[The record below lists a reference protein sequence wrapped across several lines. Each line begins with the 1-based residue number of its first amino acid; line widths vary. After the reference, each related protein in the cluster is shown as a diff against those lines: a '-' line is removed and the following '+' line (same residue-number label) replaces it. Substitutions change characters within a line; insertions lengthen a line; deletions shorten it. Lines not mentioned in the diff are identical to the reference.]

1 MTEDNRQTE
10 RACFI
15 DDNCKTCEHSSE
27 SHYAGS
33 GKCYTCPANKRCGKF
48 VRKHEEKMVR

>member
-1 MTEDNRQTE
+1 MIDDNRETE

-27 SHYAGS
+27 SHHAGS

-48 VRKHEEKMVR
+48 VRKHEEKMAR